1 MDSQCTQKFECEN
14 FTSHNNSGVAETGHF
29 KTSQYKDIYCL
40 VSTKGTVSIGIASGS
55 GTISRNSVTGYYD
68 EYYTVTATPS
78 PGYYLTTW
86 NYNVGNHGNRT
97 NPLTLRICSQ
107 QNLRANFGK
116 ETYTINFNANGGSV
130 GTTSK
135 TVWYGDVFNLPTP
148 TRTGYIFNGW
158 SYNGSTYSAGQSYTV
173 PDLGSNGTTVTF
185 TASWRV
191 KTFPI
196 KYLYGYDKN
205 GNGNLNDDFCGDG
218 GTIEFGSTI
227 GLLKEQTRDGYVF
240 LNWLCNKDSKEYG
253 EGVSYTPGDYPE
265 DPNDPITFTAQ
276 WRSKKYNVY
285 YNDGKG
291 GEDEYDKIIYYEDGT
306 YRLRDGPPQ
315 TGFTF
320 DGWLCSADSKVYGS
334 GATYNI
340 PPNLEDDA
348 DITFT
353 AQRKENTYNLVY
365 NNSLNG
371 DTKTYKLKYTESHS
385 IIDNPFN
392 NPNYYFKGW
401 ATTKEKAEAG
411 TVDYVPNAQ
420 VDRLREFEGESFNLY
435 AVWVETWASKF
446 NSDQYKPDGKGEK
459 DNPYLIASEENLA
472 WVASQNNSF
481 NGQYFKQITNLD
493 FSSYY
498 WLPIGRQSDFGGI
511 YNGNGF
517 EITNIKT
524 PENAYDSIYVGLICD
539 ANGANIEKIHLKN
552 CTFNVNNTGLLAGSI
567 IGNTTGMVG
576 IKNCIVEN
584 CSIIGGYPPGH
595 GMICAGTGGQAI
607 ISNCLVM
614 DISTPNYSPGI
625 SLCPPWIASTITNCL
640 YECNGVR
647 NSTDINSFDLSAWGK
662 VGNNL
667 LPKEFSWLAGVS
679 SITKDDIT
687 AWLNKELGE

>member
-1 MDSQCTQKFECEN
+1 MEVVLIIQVIIAKHGIFFKPIRDPIKEG
-14 FTSHNNSGVAETGHF
+14 HN
-29 KTSQYKDIYCL
+29 
-40 VSTKGTVSIGIASGS
+40 
-55 GTISRNSVTGYYD
+55 
-68 EYYTVTATPS
+68 
-78 PGYYLTTW
+78 
-86 NYNVGNHGNRT
+86 
-97 NPLTLRICSQ
+97 
-107 QNLRANFGK
+107 
-116 ETYTINFNANGGSV
+116 
-130 GTTSK
+130 
-135 TVWYGDVFNLPTP
+135 
-148 TRTGYIFNGW
+148 FNGW
-158 SYNGSTYSAGQSYTV
+158 STSSSASSGISSSTLGTYDSDDDDTYYATWSKKQYYVDINILSPSGIQDYNSGTMTQTYGSRTHT
-173 PDLGSNGTTVTF
+173 GTNEGF
-185 TASWRV
+185 MD
-191 KTFPI
+191 I
-196 KYLYGYDKN
+196 LYGDSWTISNITPAPGMALESVYLDN
-205 GNGNLNDDFCGDG
+205 GNGTLVNNGNGTWTFTMNKDSGGNVINIKMRYKNYPIQYLSGYGTNSIVGNSSVTYGSSINLL
-218 GTIEFGSTI
+218 GT
-227 GLLKEQTRDGYVF
+227 QTRDGYVF

-353 AQRKENTYNLVY
+353 AQWKENTYNLVY

-371 DTKTYKLKYTESHS
+371 DKETYPLKYTESHS
-385 IIDNPFN
+385 IIYNPFD

-401 ATTKEKAEAG
+401 ATTKERAEAG

-662 VGNNL
+662 VGDKL
-667 LPKEFSWLAGVS
+667 LPKEFSWLAGAN
-679 SITKDDIT
+679 SITQDDIT